1 MARVNDRYAKRSI
14 KCLDGSWVMRVD
26 GGNVGMNG
34 KWYESPLTTDT
45 RTTAVPSVWATH
57 KDLFT
62 YEGAIWYE
70 KEFYFDGGCLFLSF
84 GAAMTEAD
92 VWLDGN
98 YLGNHYGGFC
108 EFDFKVDDVSEGYH
122 RLTVRVDNHFDA
134 YSIPQTYV
142 DWYHHGGIVRSIY
155 AHKLSGVA
163 VISNKFDYTL
173 SDDLTAAACS
183 FEIELYN
190 TNAETTETT
199 LTLKIGDVV
208 RTENVAVD
216 ARAYKTVTISDLK
229 LDNIK
234 LWDIGKGNLYTVT
247 TSTDNDV
254 LYDRVGFR
262 QIEVKD
268 KKILLNGREIEV
280 MGVNRH
286 EEHPELGFAFPQ
298 SLMDRD
304 LALITEMGCN
314 FVRGSHYPNSHEF
327 IDLLDERGIMFWSEI
342 PIWGCGFSEQ
352 TLGEPKV
359 VERGLEMHREMLK
372 YYYNHASIVMWGMH
386 NEILANT
393 QAGYD
398 MSKCYYEFLKANG
411 GNRLVVYASHI
422 PSMDISLEFT
432 DVICL
437 NQYHGWYIGDLNSWQ
452 GVLDRFSARQKEL
465 GLDDKPIIM
474 SEFGA
479 AAVYG
484 CHDNDDFLWTE
495 EYQARLIEHCLN
507 LFHSYPGVI
516 GSLIWQFAD
525 ARTSKEA
532 GISRARRFNNKGLI
546 NEYRKPKLAYFA
558 AQKCFKKFAE
568 EKGE

>member
-1 MARVNDRYAKRSI
+1 MARINDRFIKRSI

-84 GAAMTEAD
+84 GAVMTEAD
-92 VWLDGN
+92 VWLDSN

-108 EFDFKVDDVSEGYH
+108 EFDFKIDGVSEGYH
-122 RLTVRVDNHFDA
+122 RVTVRVDNHFDQN
-134 YSIPQTYV
+134 SIPQTYV
-142 DWYHHGGIVRSIY
+142 DWYHHGGIIRSVY
-155 AHKLSGVA
+155 AHKLTGVA
-163 VISNKFDYTL
+163 VISNKFDYML
-173 SDDLTAAACS
+173 SNDLKEADCD
-183 FEIELYN
+183 FEIVLYN
-190 TNAETTETT
+190 TNAEATETT

-208 RTENVAVD
+208 YSEKIAID
-216 ARAYKTVTISDLK
+216 ACAYKTVSVSGIK
-229 LDNIK
+229 LDNVN
-234 LWDIGKGNLYTVT
+234 LWDIGKGNLYALS
-247 TSTDNDV
+247 TSTDDDT
-254 LYDRVGFR
+254 LCDRVGFR

-268 KKILLNGREIEV
+268 RKILLNGKEIEV

-304 LALITEMGCN
+304 ITLITEMGCN

-327 IDLLDERGIMFWSEI
+327 IDLLDERGILFWCEI
-342 PIWGCGFSEQ
+342 PIWGCGFSEEA
-352 TLGEPKV
+352 LGLPKV

-372 YYYNHASIVMWGMH
+372 YYYNHTSIVMWGMH

-393 QAGYD
+393 KAGYD
-398 MSKCYYEFLKANG
+398 MSKLYYEFLKKNG

-437 NQYHGWYIGDLNSWQ
+437 NQYLGWYIGELDSWK
-452 GVLDRFSARQKEL
+452 GMLDRFNARLKTL
-465 GLDDKPIIM
+465 GLGDKPIII

-484 CHDNDDFLWTE
+484 CHDNDNFLWTE
-495 EYQARLIEHCLN
+495 EYQAKLIEHCLN
-507 LFHSYPGVI
+507 LFHDYEGVE
-516 GSLIWQFAD
+516 GALIWQFAD